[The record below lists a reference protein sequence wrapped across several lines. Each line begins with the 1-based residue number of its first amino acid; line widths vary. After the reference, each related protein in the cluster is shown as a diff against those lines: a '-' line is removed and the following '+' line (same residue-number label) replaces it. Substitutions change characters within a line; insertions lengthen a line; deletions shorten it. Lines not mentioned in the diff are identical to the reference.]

1 MAKTNEKRIFSE
13 IFFSYTPAEIRTN
26 KDWIIVFYAKNPTT
40 GKLERQRVR
49 VPKLKGYTD
58 RMRIARKMA
67 MEINHKLE
75 NGWSPWMQETGKKF
89 QSWSDAVAGF
99 EKYLNH
105 QVKNEVF
112 RPDTLRTYK
121 SNLSLIRQ
129 YIEEKQVQM
138 VFALD
143 FTKSF
148 CNGYLDW
155 IYIERQKS
163 ARTRNNQL
171 VFLRMLAN
179 YFIGRGILGE
189 NPTNGIKNLPKTD
202 KIRKY
207 IPPAVREEIL
217 TEAKQLPTAFC
228 TMIEIVY
235 YCLIRNKELINLKV
249 GNVLL
254 EKRLI
259 EIPANISK
267 NKKHEFVTIPEP
279 FHPVLEKHIS
289 NARADE
295 YLFSENHF
303 FPGTMP
309 INDKK
314 ILYQWNKLRQ
324 KIGFKKEYHF
334 YSLKDTGITDL
345 FFAGVSSMSIKNQAR
360 HSSVSITEI
369 YAHKISLVDQKI
381 KDSGV
386 RVNGKK

>member
-1 MAKTNEKRIFSE
+1 MAITNEKRIFSE
-13 IFFSYTPAEIRTN
+13 TFFSYTPAEIRTN

-58 RMRIARKMA
+58 RMRIARKMV

-75 NGWSPWMQETGKKF
+75 NGWSPFMQQSGKNF
-89 QSWSDAVAGF
+89 HSWNDAIAGF
-99 EKYLNH
+99 EKYLSH

-129 YIEEKQVQM
+129 YIEEKHIQV

-143 FTKSF
+143 FNKAF

-179 YFIGRGILGE
+179 YFIGSGILGE
-189 NPTNGIKNLPKTD
+189 NPTNGIKNLPKTE

-217 TEAKQLPTAFC
+217 TEVKQWPSGFS
-228 TMIEIVY
+228 TMIELVY

-249 GNVLL
+249 GNILI
-254 EKRLI
+254 EKKLI

-279 FHPVLEKHIS
+279 FEPILKKHI
-289 NARADE
+289 AGAKADE
-295 YLFSENHF
+295 FLFSENHF
-303 FPGTMP
+303 YPGTTP

-381 KDSGV
+381 KNSGILA
-386 RVNGKK
+386 NGKK

>member
-1 MAKTNEKRIFSE
+1 MAKTQKNRIFSE

-40 GKLERQRVR
+40 GKLERQRIR

-58 RMRIARKMA
+58 RMRIARKMV

-75 NGWSPWMQETGKKF
+75 NGWSPFMQQSGKNF
-89 QSWSDAVAGF
+89 HSWNDAVAGF

-121 SNLSLIRQ
+121 SNLSLIQQ
-129 YIEEKQVQM
+129 YINEKAIPM

-143 FTKSF
+143 FNKLF

-189 NPTNGIKNLPKTD
+189 NPTSGIKNLPKTE

-207 IPPAVREEIL
+207 IPPAVREQII
-217 TEAKQLPTAFC
+217 TEAKNIPSGYA
-228 TMIEIVY
+228 TMIMMVY
-235 YCLIRNKELINLKV
+235 YCLIRNKELTKLRV
-249 GNVLL
+249 SNVLL
-254 EKRLI
+254 DKKLI
-259 EIPANISK
+259 EIPAEVSK

-279 FHPVLEKHIS
+279 FQKILEKHILQ
-289 NARADE
+289 ADPNHF
-295 YLFSENHF
+295 LFSSNDF
-303 FPGTMP
+303 LPGSKAC
-309 INDKK
+309 NDRK
-314 ILYQWNKLRQ
+314 ILYQWNKLRE

-345 FFAGVSSMSIKNQAR
+345 FFAGVSSISIKNQAR

-381 KDSGV
+381 KNSGV